1 MDSFDAMP
9 LNQIAAALLA
19 LAGMLSAVRGTRAVA
34 RGLREARS
42 LGLVRGIRA
51 CVVAL
56 AAAAFAA
63 GALLAQGGLVVLGLV
78 FLAEELYETGVLAL
92 IIRSGERSA
101 AGAASTRRPATTT
114 RSETT
119 SNSLGDY
126 E

>member
-1 MDSFDAMP
+1 M
-9 LNQIAAALLA
+9 
-19 LAGMLSAVRGTRAVA
+19 
-34 RGLREARS
+34 REF
-42 LGLVRGIRA
+42 VEI
-51 CVVAL
+51 
-56 AAAAFAA
+56 
-63 GALLAQGGLVVLGLV
+63 VVLPPMSLFILGAIGLLLLLFRV
-78 FLAEELYETGVLAL
+78 RFGAFLCVLAL